1 LKLRHLF
8 KSNYAQLYRKMNK
21 QEALLSFPK
30 GAIINATI
38 RLTGSKSESNRALI
52 IAALS
57 KGLIEVDNLS
67 DAADTVTLN
76 EILQRLAK
84 DPSAASPI
92 DVGHAGTAMRFL
104 TAYLSTL
111 DGTFELTGSK
121 RMKERPIKL
130 LVEALWTLGATIS
143 YLKENGYPPLQIKG
157 GLKQATDAVQIRG
170 DVSSQYLSALLMIG
184 SSLEKGLSLQIIDD
198 LTSEPYVRMTLKM
211 LEEAG
216 IKHTWTQ
223 NVIKIEHQDFSA
235 GRLVVEPDWSA
246 ASYWYSIAALVPG
259 AQIALPN
266 LKEYSLQGD
275 SRIQQLM
282 LALGVKT
289 TRTDDGV
296 LLQSISTSE
305 QHAAGLGAQEVQSS
319 ATAASS
325 SNDPAASS
333 GSNGTQNDLSTHTN
347 LLEDESGIIAG
358 EAPIMEIPASS
369 SLHQDQVHRNQDD
382 SIIDLKDCPDLAQT
396 IIVCAAARGLNLKF
410 TGLETLKIKETNRVK
425 ALQNELAKIG
435 VELLED
441 NFVYTLNCSNLHF
454 PERVNIKT
462 YDDHRM
468 AMAFAPLSIFIP
480 QLEIED
486 MDVVEKSYPDFW
498 KDLQTAGF
506 KVVTK

>member
-1 LKLRHLF
+1 
-8 KSNYAQLYRKMNK
+8 MNK
-21 QEALLSFPK
+21 HEALLSFPK
-30 GAIINATI
+30 GATINATI

-57 KGLIEVDNLS
+57 KGLIKVDNLS

-76 EILQRLAK
+76 QILQRLAK
-84 DPSAASPI
+84 DPFSASPI

-111 DGTFELTGSK
+111 EGSFELTGSK

-143 YLKENGYPPLQIKG
+143 YLEENGYPPLQIKG
-157 GLKQATDAVQIRG
+157 GFKQATDAVQIRG

-198 LTSEPYVRMTLKM
+198 LTSEPYVRMTLTM

-246 ASYWYSIAALVPG
+246 ASYWYSIAALVPN

-266 LKEYSLQGD
+266 LKEHSLQGD

-282 LALGVKT
+282 LPLGVET
-289 TRTDDGV
+289 SRTDEGILLRSIGAAEGDSLLQGEDGV
-296 LLQSISTSE
+296 ENRNTTKDE
-305 QHAAGLGAQEVQSS
+305 
-319 ATAASS
+319 
-325 SNDPAASS
+325 
-333 GSNGTQNDLSTHTN
+333 N
-347 LLEDESGIIAG
+347 LLEDETGLIAG
-358 EAPIMEIPASS
+358 EIPSSGIGHTDAS
-369 SLHQDQVHRNQDD
+369 V
-382 SIIDLKDCPDLAQT
+382 IDLKDCPDLAQT
-396 IIVCAAARGLNLKF
+396 IIVCAAAKGLNLKF

-435 VELLED
+435 VELIED
-441 NFVYTLNCSNLHF
+441 NFIYTLNCTRLHF
-454 PERVNIKT
+454 PEKVSIKT

-468 AMAFAPLSIFIP
+468 AMAFAPLSVFVP

-498 KDLQTAGF
+498 KDLETAGF
-506 KVVTK
+506 KVRSV